1 MHSETMLI
9 SCLEEFGLSW
19 GIRERGGLRPTC
31 LPSNSGADG
40 HQRSCVQGPWKDPR
54 RSWGRGEVFLFSI
67 PAGGQRCLVSGLR
80 ESQFLLI
87 FGVGRVGG
95 KRLQGFCILHLLLS
109 PQDFLRLGLRGRNRG
124 REDAPLFC
132 LLQLLWK
139 PWERG
144 CYL

>member
-1 MHSETMLI
+1 MSPQQLRSRWTSKVMCARAVKGPQKIL
-9 SCLEEFGLSW
+9 GK
-19 GIRERGGLRPTC
+19 GGC
-31 LPSNSGADG
+31 F
-40 HQRSCVQGPWKDPR
+40 
-54 RSWGRGEVFLFSI
+54 FLFSI

-109 PQDFLRLGLRGRNRG
+109 PQAFLRLGLRGRNRG

-139 PWERG
+139 P
-144 CYL
+144 